1 MDINFSLNF
10 DILTFILSL
19 ASTAILFYVMYRLL
33 WQPLQNY
40 LERRQQYVVEQI
52 AQADVQNK
60 EAVETN
66 TEAQKRL
73 RRVQEESTGI
83 LDSARMRADQ
93 TATKMAEE
101 LQSDL
106 RKRREAFDVQLEIDQ
121 QLAQKELKD
130 QAIDL
135 SVVIASQLLSEQVD
149 EANTKARALA
159 MAEKMVM
166 ANGR

>member
-10 DILTFILSL
+10 DILTFVLSL
-19 ASTAILFYVMYRLL
+19 GSTAILFYFMFKLL

-40 LERRQQYVVEQI
+40 LERRQQYVVDQI
-52 AQADVQNK
+52 AQADVQNQ
-60 EAVETN
+60 EASETN

-73 RRVQEESTGI
+73 RRVQEESTEI
-83 LDSARMRADQ
+83 LESARVRADQ
-93 TATKMAEE
+93 TATKMQEE
-101 LQSDL
+101 LQVDL
-106 RKRREAFDVQLEIDQ
+106 RKRREAFDAQLEIDQ